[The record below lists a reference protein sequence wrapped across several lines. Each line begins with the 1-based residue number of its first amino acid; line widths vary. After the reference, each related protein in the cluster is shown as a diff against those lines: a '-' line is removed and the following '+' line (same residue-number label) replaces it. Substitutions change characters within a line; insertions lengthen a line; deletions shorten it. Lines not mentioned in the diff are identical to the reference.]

1 MVASSRKTVNG
12 AFPGAAAPAL
22 AVAAPSLVVAA
33 LAAALLAAPLSV
45 ARADSTWVDR
55 YRAAQAAYRAGD
67 LQGFRAGLMRVA
79 AEIGETPGVNYNL
92 ACAEARLGNRAEAI
106 RRLRLYAASG
116 LVSDA
121 AADSDLVSLWGD
133 PAFQEIAAQIR
144 QNGDSTGT
152 AREIHRFADSSLLTE
167 DLAYDPTTRSYFAT
181 SVHHGRV
188 VEVTPSGAE
197 REWVD
202 PDLRPGWGIFAA
214 RVDAPRRLLWTSIG
228 AVVTAAGY
236 DPADSGRTGLV
247 AWDLRTRRPV
257 RHVEWPRDGKA
268 RLLGD
273 ITVAPDGTVYA
284 CDSPSGA
291 VRVLRPGSNTL
302 STLVPDGGFRGPQ
315 TPALA
320 RDHHRLYVPDYGRG
334 IAIVDLASGKTTW
347 LTFAPGIALQGIDGL
362 YAYGNDLIAV
372 QNGITP
378 RRVARFRLN
387 RAGTH
392 AESAS
397 VIESGTHRLG
407 EPTHGVVVGQE
418 FMFLGN
424 TGWERVG
431 RDQVLREGEAEAPAI
446 LAASLRPGDARSKV
460 STSPKRLGSI
470 HFSGDAVR
478 GGRFERKLPNGLRFV
493 LEPYPDQGGDGWR
506 IGMYGEDSTQN
517 LVGIATP
524 PYHGVNESVIEA
536 WHFRNADNSGPNTG
550 DVNAPQK
557 ERGFYFLENARD
569 YPAYAEAIDRALH
582 TLADSSDTVLDRTPV
597 GEGLL
602 VIRKMELGGLG
613 PGVTPFFESIRFDV
627 DINPRAGS
635 VR

>member
-12 AFPGAAAPAL
+12 AFPRAAAPAL
-22 AVAAPSLVVAA
+22 AAAAI
-33 LAAALLAAPLSV
+33 AAALLAAPLSV

-79 AEIGETPGVNYNL
+79 QEIGETPGVNYNL

-106 RRLRLYAASG
+106 RRLKLYAASG

-133 PAFQEIAAQIR
+133 PAFQKIATQIR

-167 DLAYDPTTRSYFAT
+167 DIAYDPTTRSYFAT

-188 VEVTPSGAE
+188 VEVTSSGAE
-197 REWVD
+197 REWTD
-202 PDLRPGWGIFAA
+202 PDMRPGWGVFAA
-214 RVDAPRRLLWTSIG
+214 RVDTPRRLLWTSVG
-228 AVVTAAGY
+228 AVVTATGY

-247 AWDLRTRRPV
+247 AWDIRTRRPV

-273 ITVAPDGTVYA
+273 ITVGPDGTVYA

-291 VRVLRPGSNTL
+291 VRILRPGAKEL
-302 STLVPDGGFRGPQ
+302 STLVPEGGFRGPQ

-320 RDHHRLYVPDYGRG
+320 RDRRRLYVPDYGRG

-347 LTFAPGIALQGIDGL
+347 VTFAPGIALQGIDGL

-378 RRVARFRLN
+378 RRVMRFRLDA
-387 RAGTH
+387 AGTRVV
-392 AESAS
+392 SAS

-407 EPTHGVVVGQE
+407 EPTHGVIVEKYFV
-418 FMFLGN
+418 FLGN
-424 TGWERVG
+424 TGWDRVG
-431 RDQVLREGEAEAPAI
+431 RDQQ
-446 LAASLRPGDARSKV
+446 LRPGDA
-460 STSPKRLGSI
+460 
-470 HFSGDAVR
+470 A
-478 GGRFERKLPNGLRFV
+478 
-493 LEPYPDQGGDGWR
+493 
-506 IGMYGEDSTQN
+506 
-517 LVGIATP
+517 
-524 PYHGVNESVIEA
+524 
-536 WHFRNADNSGPNTG
+536 
-550 DVNAPQK
+550 APS
-557 ERGFYFLENARD
+557 LLSA
-569 YPAYAEAIDRALH
+569 AL
-582 TLADSSDTVLDRTPV
+582 
-597 GEGLL
+597 
-602 VIRKMELGGLG
+602 
-613 PGVTPFFESIRFDV
+613 
-627 DINPRAGS
+627 RAGPRLEGQS
-635 VR
+635 RR